1 MAWLAGLSIQRRI
14 SLLCLIPLV
23 LIVIVGEVTRHAQTS
38 IQEAYAA
45 QMRLSDI
52 RLLGTTLTQRATELK
67 LRVAEYASGGAEAEK
82 AAFEA
87 TRTELASLAKSLAS
101 GGVDPG
107 LRAQVAAVMS
117 DLGVA
122 EREFAAL
129 GAAMQGLGMQD
140 GVGLS
145 GALGQA
151 SLLGERLQD
160 EIRASGAR
168 GADVS
173 LASVRLHRLEMES
186 LRRGDDAL
194 LAEFDGQL
202 GALRAALSA
211 ASSNSGR
218 DARLAVALS
227 DYAAAFRAW
236 VMGRRDL
243 LSTRSTLALATD
255 RIVDSAEV
263 VGVIARRL
271 QDEAAASAAA
281 MQHNRTMATTLC
293 ILLAPIL
300 LVAFALLCGRSLTD
314 PLREITKVT
323 ERLAAGDYAVAVP
336 HIDAKNEIGALA
348 RALVLSKENGCERER
363 LARINDEESSRQG
376 ERAGQVGRLVRS
388 FEDSAFAVVQTIEDA
403 SRRLQD
409 AARLV
414 SDRSRDVVG
423 QAKIADAAIDVAVA
437 NISASAGVVEELA
450 AATSEIAENAAGSRG
465 VVGSAVQQARQT
477 AANIGAL
484 AEQAKEIGAVVD
496 VIRSIASQT
505 NLLALNATIEAAR
518 AGEAGRG
525 FAIVAAEVKSLASQ
539 TAEATARIAGTIA
552 GLQAAAFQAAE
563 DVVQSSATM
572 NDVALSTGAVSV
584 SVEQQ
589 REASAEI
596 AERMCE
602 ALERASSGAEAVRSV
617 APAAEAAEAV
627 SVDVA
632 RLSANLDA
640 AAQHLAIEVREFL
653 RKVEAA

>member
-1 MAWLAGLSIQRRI
+1 
-14 SLLCLIPLV
+14 
-23 LIVIVGEVTRHAQTS
+23 
-38 IQEAYAA
+38 
-45 QMRLSDI
+45 
-52 RLLGTTLTQRATELK
+52 
-67 LRVAEYASGGAEAEK
+67 
-82 AAFEA
+82 
-87 TRTELASLAKSLAS
+87 
-101 GGVDPG
+101 
-107 LRAQVAAVMS
+107 
-117 DLGVA
+117 
-122 EREFAAL
+122 
-129 GAAMQGLGMQD
+129 
-140 GVGLS
+140 
-145 GALGQA
+145 
-151 SLLGERLQD
+151 
-160 EIRASGAR
+160 
-168 GADVS
+168 
-173 LASVRLHRLEMES
+173 
-186 LRRGDDAL
+186 
-194 LAEFDGQL
+194 
-202 GALRAALSA
+202 
-211 ASSNSGR
+211 
-218 DARLAVALS
+218 
-227 DYAAAFRAW
+227 
-236 VMGRRDL
+236 
-243 LSTRSTLALATD
+243 
-255 RIVDSAEV
+255 
-263 VGVIARRL
+263 
-271 QDEAAASAAA
+271 
-281 MQHNRTMATTLC
+281 
-293 ILLAPIL
+293 
-300 LVAFALLCGRSLTD
+300 
-314 PLREITKVT
+314 
-323 ERLAAGDYAVAVP
+323 VP